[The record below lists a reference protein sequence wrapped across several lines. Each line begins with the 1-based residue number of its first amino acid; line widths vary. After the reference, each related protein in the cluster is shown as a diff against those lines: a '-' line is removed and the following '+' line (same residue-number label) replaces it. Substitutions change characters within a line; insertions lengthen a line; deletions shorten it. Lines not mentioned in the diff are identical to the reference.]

1 MTRKTAFPLAPWLFV
16 LAAGM
21 PAVACA
27 WQSTPLRPAPPPV
40 VVVQPPANA
49 RFQQTLREQQVR
61 DQLRKN
67 QLEEQLRQGQA
78 DAIRRSYA
86 PDTLQAIRLEQA
98 DQAQREL
105 YRARQQD
112 LLDRYQSA
120 VAPPVVHS
128 DEIPAAAGSSRGSP

>member
-1 MTRKTAFPLAPWLFV
+1 MPWLFA
-16 LAAGM
+16 LAAGV

-27 WQSTPLRPAPPPV
+27 WQSTPPRPVSPPPV

-49 RFQQTLREQQVR
+49 RFQQTLREQQVS

-67 QLEEQLRQGQA
+67 QLEEQLRQNQA
-78 DAIRRSYA
+78 ATIRRPYA
-86 PDTLQAIRLEQA
+86 TDTLQAVRLQQQ

-128 DEIPAAAGSSRGSP
+128 SDAPASTGSTRGSP